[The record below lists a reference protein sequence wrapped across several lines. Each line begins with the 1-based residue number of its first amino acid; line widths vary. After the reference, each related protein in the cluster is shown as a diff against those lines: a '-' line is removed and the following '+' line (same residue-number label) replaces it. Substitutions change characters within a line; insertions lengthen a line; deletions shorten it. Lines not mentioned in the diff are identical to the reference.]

1 MGIRYLRAVQGRF
14 SVNLRMIPVISCLEN
29 RAVALMLHCL
39 SRPFPLPPPPLP
51 PYAPRNVLLPVHSH
65 YFNYERPQWLSSSG
79 RIPQPDL
86 LGGEKM
92 GREGE
97 KGREKNERAPSPL
110 PPHLHS
116 NYANIGQIARRVNRL
131 DDRFRARARMM
142 LLARIY
148 ALRIFFPLFFFVFCT
163 RRPRF
168 SDDPIFIYTTQYVPG
183 NTLRRRLANAAAR

>member
-39 SRPFPLPPPPLP
+39 SRPFPLPPLPFP

-79 RIPQPDL
+79 RIPQSDL

-110 PPHLHS
+110 PPICTLITRISGKLH
-116 NYANIGQIARRVNRL
+116 G
-131 DDRFRARARMM
+131 
-142 LLARIY
+142 
-148 ALRIFFPLFFFVFCT
+148 ALTGWTIVFEL
-163 RRPRF
+163 
-168 SDDPIFIYTTQYVPG
+168 G
-183 NTLRRRLANAAAR
+183 LE

>member
-1 MGIRYLRAVQGRF
+1 MSGPSGSHPRPDPSAGSPRRREDGARRGKRTGEKRA
-14 SVNLRMIPVISCLEN
+14 SL
-29 RAVALMLHCL
+29 
-39 SRPFPLPPPPLP
+39 LPPP
-51 PYAPRNVLLPVHSH
+51 
-65 YFNYERPQWLSSSG
+65 
-79 RIPQPDL
+79 
-86 LGGEKM
+86 
-92 GREGE
+92 
-97 KGREKNERAPSPL
+97 

-131 DDRFRARARMM
+131 DDHFRARARMM